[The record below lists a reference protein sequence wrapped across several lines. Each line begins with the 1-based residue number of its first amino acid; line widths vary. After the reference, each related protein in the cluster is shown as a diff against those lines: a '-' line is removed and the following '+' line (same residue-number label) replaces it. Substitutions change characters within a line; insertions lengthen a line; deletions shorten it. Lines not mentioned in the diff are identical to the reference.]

1 MEKIKR
7 NKKLDGLLTDI
18 KSRCMHDQK
27 YTSDGILE
35 GIMAAY
41 KKYETKNYVVTSVEA
56 DNIISALKSMP
67 GFSMEKFLVIFGM
80 FGMEDSLDSYEMLV
94 NTFCVAYYMLSITN
108 PKLFEEASDENHE
121 V

>member
-7 NKKLDGLLTDI
+7 NKQLDGLLTDI

-35 GIMAAY
+35 GIMAVY
-41 KKYETKNYVVTSVEA
+41 KKYETNNYVVTSAEA
-56 DNIISALKSMP
+56 DNIIAALKSMP

-108 PKLFEEASDENHE
+108 PELFEEEKNGKD
-121 V
+121 

>member
-1 MEKIKR
+1 MNKLKR
-7 NKKLDGLLTDI
+7 NKNLDGLLTDI

-27 YTSDGILE
+27 HTSDGILE

-41 KKYETKNYVVTSVEA
+41 RKYETKNYIVTSAEA

-80 FGMEDSLDSYEMLV
+80 FGMESSLGNYEMLV
-94 NTFCVAYYMLSITN
+94 NTFGVAYYMLSINN
-108 PKLFEEASDENHE
+108 PELYEEAPDENHE

>member
-1 MEKIKR
+1 MKKIKR

-41 KKYETKNYVVTSVEA
+41 KKYETKNYVITSAEA

-80 FGMEDSLDSYEMLV
+80 FGMASSLASYEMFV
-94 NTFCVAYYMLSITN
+94 HAFTVIYYMLSITN
-108 PKLFEEASDENHE
+108 PELFDEASDENHE

>member
-1 MEKIKR
+1 MNKLKR

-18 KSRCMHDQK
+18 KSRCMREQK
-27 YTSDGILE
+27 YTSDGLLK

-41 KKYETKNYVVTSVEA
+41 KKYETKNYVVASAEA

-67 GFSMEKFLVIFGM
+67 GFSVEKFLVIFGM
-80 FGMEDSLDSYEMLV
+80 FGMENSLGCYEMLV
-94 NTFCVAYYMLSITN
+94 NTFTVVYYMLSITN
-108 PKLFEEASDENHE
+108 PELFEEASDENHE

>member
-27 YTSDGILE
+27 YTSDSILE

-41 KKYETKNYVVTSVEA
+41 KKYETKNYVVASTEA

-80 FGMEDSLDSYEMLV
+80 FGMENNVDSYEMLV
-94 NTFCVAYYMLSITN
+94 KTFSVVYYMLSITN
-108 PKLFEEASDENHE
+108 PDLFEEASDENHE

>member
-18 KSRCMHDQK
+18 KLRCMHEQK

-35 GIMAAY
+35 GFMASY
-41 KKYETKNYVVTSVEA
+41 KKCETKNYVITSAEA

-67 GFSMEKFLVIFGM
+67 GFSIEKFLVIFGM
-80 FGMEDSLDSYEMLV
+80 FGMENSLGSYEMLV
-94 NTFCVAYYMLSITN
+94 NTFGVAYYMLSITN
-108 PKLFEEASDENHE
+108 PELFEEASDENHE